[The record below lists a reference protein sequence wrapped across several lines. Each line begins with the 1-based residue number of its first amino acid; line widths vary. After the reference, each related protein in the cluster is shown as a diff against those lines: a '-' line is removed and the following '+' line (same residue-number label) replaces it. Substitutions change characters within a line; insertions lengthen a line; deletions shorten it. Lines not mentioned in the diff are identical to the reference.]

1 MRIRRHVA
9 AAALALSA
17 AATAGPLA
25 PSPAFGF
32 EEAGSIQGIVVAED
46 GGAPLPAALVVLD
59 GTGLSATTGADGA
72 FAIDGVT
79 AGAYG

>member
-1 MRIRRHVA
+1 M
-9 AAALALSA
+9 
-17 AATAGPLA
+17 
-25 PSPAFGF
+25 
-32 EEAGSIQGIVVAED
+32 AED

-79 AGAYG
+79 AGAYRLTVTRKPSRSSRCP